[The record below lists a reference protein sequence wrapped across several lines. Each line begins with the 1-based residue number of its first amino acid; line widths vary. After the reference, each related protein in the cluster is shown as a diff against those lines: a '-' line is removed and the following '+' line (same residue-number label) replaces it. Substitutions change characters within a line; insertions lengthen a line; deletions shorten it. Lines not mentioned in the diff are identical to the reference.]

1 LTANPLAPWEL
12 RVGDHRVFYEVEG
25 DTAVTIL
32 AVGIKDHNDLFIRGR
47 KVEL

>member
-1 LTANPLAPWEL
+1 MRSE
-12 RVGDHRVFYEVEG
+12 E

-32 AVGIKDHNDLFIRGR
+32 AVGVKEHNDLFIRGR